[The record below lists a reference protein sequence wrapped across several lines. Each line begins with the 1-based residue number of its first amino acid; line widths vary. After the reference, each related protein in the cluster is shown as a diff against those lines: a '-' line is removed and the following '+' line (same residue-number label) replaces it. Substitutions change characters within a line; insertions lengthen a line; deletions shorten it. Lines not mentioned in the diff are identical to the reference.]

1 MIILLKLI
9 DIFHGIWRAK
19 RDSSS
24 QVQIKRLF
32 YKPSDNLQRRDN
44 VISML
49 LHKYEACW
57 RRIDLFDV
65 GVTWRILTKITT
77 QFWHRDAGGIEV
89 RVYTC
94 EFICRFHRFLTSYVP
109 PLMTRTLVR
118 GLLLNGK
125 NPRWVMI
132 FFFKNWLPLKM
143 VVKTTIEVASL

>member
-24 QVQIKRLF
+24 QVQIKDYSISPVITYNVEITSFRCCCINTKPVDVELTRLTTV
-32 YKPSDNLQRRDN
+32 KLGESWQNNDAVLTSWCWWNWG
-44 VISML
+44 
-49 LHKYEACW
+49 AC
-57 RRIDLFDV
+57 V
-65 GVTWRILTKITT
+65 
-77 QFWHRDAGGIEV
+77 HM
-89 RVYTC
+89 RVYLP
-94 EFICRFHRFLTSYVP
+94 FPQIFDFLCAS
-109 PLMTRTLVR
+109 LDDANFSKGSTLK
-118 GLLLNGK
+118 GK